1 MRKFVENLI
10 VSLVVLLFVLVIV
23 LVVKYNMIEEEPQT
37 VPVVS
42 AEQSQPDEK
51 AQKKAYLESLESY
64 GEDKDVKVDPTKES
78 TKNTVKVQSEETTN
92 EVEAAL
98 KTDGKKAY
106 VESLENYT
114 QKKEASK
121 QESLEDVKPKAVQN
135 GDTIGDDLESIV
147 GE

>member
-1 MRKFVENLI
+1 MKKFLDNLI
-10 VSLVVLLFVLVIV
+10 VSLVVLLFLLVIV
-23 LVVKYNMIEEEPQT
+23 LVVKYNMIKENYD
-37 VPVVS
+37 VV
-42 AEQSQPDEK
+42 AVVNPEQSHPDKK

-78 TKNTVKVQSEETTN
+78 TKNTVKVQSEETSN

-114 QKKEASK
+114 KKKETTSE
-121 QESLEDVKPKAVQN
+121 ESLEDVKPKTAQN
-135 GDTIGDDLESIV
+135 GDTIGDELESIV

>member
-23 LVVKYNMIEEEPQT
+23 LVVKYNMIEENPAV
-37 VPVVS
+37 VPVVNL
-42 AEQSQPDEK
+42 EQAQPDEK

-64 GEDKDVKVDPTKES
+64 GEDKDVKVDPTKEN
-78 TKNTVKVQSEETTN
+78 TKNTVKVQSEEMTN

-114 QKKEASK
+114 KKKETSPK
-121 QESLEDVKPKAVQN
+121 ESLEDVKPKTVQN
-135 GDTIGDDLESIV
+135 GDTIGDELESIV